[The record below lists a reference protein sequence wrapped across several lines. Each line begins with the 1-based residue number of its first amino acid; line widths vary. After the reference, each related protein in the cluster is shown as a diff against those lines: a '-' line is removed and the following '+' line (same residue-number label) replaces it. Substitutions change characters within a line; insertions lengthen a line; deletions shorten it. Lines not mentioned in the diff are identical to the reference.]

1 MARNTVY
8 FDVSA
13 QQAEGQQQITVTTV
27 TPPQLPVGPT
37 VSNAVIQ

>member
-1 MARNTVY
+1 MARNTVF

-13 QQAEGQQQITVTTV
+13 QQPEGQQQITVTTV
-27 TPPQLPVGPT
+27 TPPQLPVGST